1 MVGILPKPPRI
12 RMTTALQSVPAKT
25 DTIDLPMLIPITV
38 FLFILPALALVILR
52 ILRPNFRFFWLIA
65 LGGALLGWISL
76 WIWLARLPLVFQLPR
91 WQPADL
97 FFHAPTFTADGLS
110 WPFAISL
117 GTLAL
122 SIILTAVVRQDLTD
136 PMPWAGALL
145 LTGVGVLAVTANNPL
160 TLVLVWAALDLSE
173 LLTQLR
179 SVETPEASE
188 RIVVA
193 FASRVTGIGLV
204 LWANVL
210 SVLGGSRLDFASMP
224 ADAGLFLLIAAGLRL
239 GVLPLHL
246 PYTSESKLRRGVG
259 TAMRLTTAA
268 SSLVLL
274 ARIPPGSVTSPL
286 TPYLFIFVAIAAVYS
301 SWTWL
306 RAPDELAG
314 RPFWVL
320 SLAALALASALSAS
334 PAGVTGWGVTLVLA
348 GGALF
353 LNSVQQVWLNRAM
366 LVGALAL
373 STLPFT
379 LTASAWDGGAP
390 VFFLAWPLLIAA
402 QTMTIAGFARHALRP
417 GSRESLDARP
427 SFVRIFHPLGIG
439 LLLLTILLLGF
450 LGWDGALRVG
460 NWIPALLVSFLTVG
474 LVWAAPRLP
483 FLNPIRAH
491 WIRPSGTTWADSL
504 YRGLWS
510 LYQGAGRLSDIIT
523 NALEGEGGLMWSL
536 LFLALFVSFMSQAG
550 R

>member
-1 MVGILPKPPRI
+1 
-12 RMTTALQSVPAKT
+12 
-25 DTIDLPMLIPITV
+25 MLIPITV
-38 FLFILPALALVILR
+38 LLFILPALALVILH

-65 LGGALLGWISL
+65 VGGSLLAWISL
-76 WIWLARLPLVFQLPR
+76 WIWLVRLPLIFQLPR
-91 WQPADL
+91 WQPIDL

-122 SIILTAVVRQDLTD
+122 SIMLTAVVRQDLAD
-136 PMPWAGALL
+136 PMPWAGTLL
-145 LTGVGVLAVTANNPL
+145 LTGVGMLAVTANNPL
-160 TLVLVWAALDLSE
+160 TLVLVWAALDLAE

-188 RIVVA
+188 QIVIG
-193 FASRVTGIGLV
+193 FASRVAGIGLV

-210 SVLGGSRLDFASMP
+210 SVTGGSRLDFASMP
-224 ADAGLFLLIAAGLRL
+224 ADAGLFLLVAAGLRL

-246 PYTSESKLRRGVG
+246 PYAAESKLRRGVG
-259 TAMRLTTAA
+259 TAMRLTSAA
-268 SSLVLL
+268 SSLALL
-274 ARIPPGSVTSPL
+274 ARIPPESVASPL
-286 TPYLFIFVAIAAVYS
+286 APYLFLLVAAVAVYS

-320 SLAALALASALSAS
+320 SLASLALISALSAS
-334 PAGVTGWGVTLVLA
+334 SAGVTGWGAALILA
-348 GGALF
+348 GGVLF

-366 LVGALAL
+366 LAGALTL

-379 LTASAWDGGAP
+379 LTASAWDGASP
-390 VFFLAWPLLIAA
+390 VFLPAWLLLIAA

-417 GSRESLDARP
+417 GSREPLDARP
-427 SFVRIFHPLGIG
+427 PFVRIFHSVGIG
-439 LLLLTILLLGF
+439 LLLVMALLLGF
-450 LGWDGALRVG
+450 IGWDGALQVG
-460 NWIPALLVSFLTVG
+460 NWIPAILVTLLTVG

-491 WIRPSGTTWADSL
+491 WIRPSGASWVDLL

-510 LYQGAGRLSDIIT
+510 LYQGLGRLSDVVT
-523 NALEGEGGLMWSL
+523 NALEGEGGVMWSL
-536 LFLALFVSFMSQAG
+536 LFLALLISFMSQVG